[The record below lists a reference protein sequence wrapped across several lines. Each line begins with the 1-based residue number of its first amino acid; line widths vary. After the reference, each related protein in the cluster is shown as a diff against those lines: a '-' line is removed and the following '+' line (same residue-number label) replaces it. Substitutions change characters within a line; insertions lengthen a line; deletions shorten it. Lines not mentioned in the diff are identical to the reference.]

1 MNPLRLACGLASV
14 ALLTAGCTTTS
25 DTPQP
30 LAVGVLAPLSGPD
43 AGWGVDA
50 VNGARLAV
58 ELVND
63 DHPDLPLPLAAGTGL
78 PGRRGARLSLAARDT
93 AGQAETASAALTAL
107 TEQEHVAG
115 LVLAESAEI
124 AESAAS
130 QAQRLRV
137 PLLDARSTDDYL
149 TELGIDWYFRI
160 GPSDSRLAEAAF
172 ALLAR
177 RGAGSGGITLITEL
191 GRGGSATA
199 VTSLRDL
206 ARRAGLPV
214 TEALTM
220 PADAPDPQRLRD
232 RLAESPENTVVAW
245 AQTAAGARA
254 VADAVG
260 QSTERPTLVGLGQGF
275 RALERPDS
283 GAALLRPVPWSAD
296 LAQRDPT
303 ARLVA
308 ELYARRYGKPMS
320 AVAADAFT
328 ATMALAAAVD
338 TAGSADPAAI
348 RTALRR
354 TSLSAVQLIM
364 PWDGMR
370 FGDDGQNQFAAAV
383 VEQWQ
388 DRAYRL
394 VYPIELASARARWSS
409 PEPRP

>member
-1 MNPLRLACGLASV
+1 MNPLRLACCLASV
-14 ALLTAGCTTTS
+14 ALLIAGCTSTPDS
-25 DTPQP
+25 PQP

-43 AGWGVDA
+43 ASWGVDA

-58 ELVND
+58 DIVND
-63 DHPDLPLPLAAGTGL
+63 AHPDLPLPLAAGTGL

-93 AGQAETASAALTAL
+93 AGHAETMSAAMTVLA
-107 TEQEHVAG
+107 EQEHVAG
-115 LVLAESAEI
+115 LVLAESADI

-137 PLLDARSTDDYL
+137 PLLDARTSDDYL

-160 GPSDSRLAEAAF
+160 GPSDSRLTEAAF

-177 RGAGSGGITLITEL
+177 RGAGSGGITLITES
-191 GRGGSATA
+191 GRGGSSAA
-199 VTSLRDL
+199 VTSLREL
-206 ARRAGLPV
+206 ARRAGVPV
-214 TEALTM
+214 TASLTIKEG
-220 PADAPDPQRLRD
+220 ATDAERLRD
-232 RLAESPENTVVAW
+232 PLAEKPENTVVAW
-245 AQTAAGARA
+245 TQTAAGARA

-260 QSTERPTLVGLGQGF
+260 ETKGRPTLVGLGQGF
-275 RALERPDS
+275 RSLERPDS
-283 GAALLRPVPWSAD
+283 GAALLRAVPWSAD

-308 ELYARRYGKPMS
+308 ELYERRNGKPMS

-328 ATMALAAAVD
+328 ATMALASAVD
-338 TAGSADPAAI
+338 AAGSADPAAI

-364 PWDGMR
+364 PWDGVR

-394 VYPIELASARARWSS
+394 VYPIELASTRPRWSS
-409 PEPRP
+409 PEPKP

>member
-1 MNPLRLACGLASV
+1 M
-14 ALLTAGCTTTS
+14 
-25 DTPQP
+25 
-30 LAVGVLAPLSGPD
+30 
-43 AGWGVDA
+43 
-50 VNGARLAV
+50 
-58 ELVND
+58 
-63 DHPDLPLPLAAGTGL
+63 
-78 PGRRGARLSLAARDT
+78 SLAARDT
-93 AGQAETASAALTAL
+93 AGQVETASAALTAL
-107 TEQEHVAG
+107 AEQEHVAG
-115 LVLAESAEI
+115 LVLAESADI

-137 PLLDARSTDDYL
+137 PLLDARSSDDYL

-160 GPSDSRLAEAAF
+160 GPSDSRLTEAAF

-177 RGAGSGGITLITEL
+177 RGAGSGGITLITES
-191 GRGGSATA
+191 GRGGSSAA

-206 ARRAGLPV
+206 ARRAGVPV
-214 TEALTM
+214 TLSLTM
-220 PADAPDPQRLRD
+220 AAGATDAKRLHD
-232 RLAESPENTVVAW
+232 QLAEKPENTVVAW

-260 QSTERPTLVGLGQGF
+260 ETTGRPTLVGLGQGF
-275 RALERPDS
+275 RSLERPDS
-283 GAALLRPVPWSAD
+283 GAALLRAVPWSAD

-308 ELYARRYGKPMS
+308 ELYERRNGKPMS

-364 PWDGMR
+364 PWDGVR

-388 DRAYRL
+388 DRGYRL
-394 VYPIELASARARWSS
+394 VYPIELASTRARWSS
-409 PEPRP
+409 PEPKP

>member
-1 MNPLRLACGLASV
+1 MNPLRLACCLASV
-14 ALLTAGCTTTS
+14 VLVIAGCTSTP
-25 DTPQP
+25 DTAQP
-30 LAVGVLAPLSGPD
+30 SAVGVLAPLTGPD

-58 ELVND
+58 DVVND

-78 PGRRGARLSLAARDT
+78 PGRGGARLSLAARDT
-93 AGQAETASAALTAL
+93 AGQAETASAALTTLA
-107 TEQEHVAG
+107 EDEHVAG

-177 RGAGSGGITLITEL
+177 RGPGSGEITLVTEA
-191 GRGGSATA
+191 GRGGSAAA
-199 VTSLRDL
+199 VTNLREL
-206 ARRAGLPV
+206 ARRAAAPIAESLNV
-214 TEALTM
+214 TA
-220 PADAPDPQRLRD
+220 ADTAQLRD
-232 RLAESPENTVVAW
+232 RLAEASGNTVVAW
-245 AQTAAGARA
+245 AQTPAGARA

-260 QSTERPTLVGLGQGF
+260 QTTERPTLVGLGQGF

-283 GAALLRPVPWSAD
+283 GAAVLRAVPWSAD

-308 ELYARRYGKPMS
+308 ELYERRFGKPMS

-338 TAGSADPAAI
+338 AAGSADPAAI

-354 TSLSAVQLIM
+354 TSLSAVQMIM
-364 PWDGMR
+364 PWDGVR

-394 VYPIELASARARWSS
+394 VYPIELASTPARWS
-409 PEPRP
+409 PEPKP

>member
-1 MNPLRLACGLASV
+1 MNRLRLACCLASV
-14 ALLTAGCTTTS
+14 ALLAAGCTTTS

-30 LAVGVLAPLSGPD
+30 ATVGVLAPMSGPD

-58 ELVND
+58 DVVND

-78 PGRRGARLSLAARDT
+78 PGRGGARLSLATRDT
-93 AGQAETASAALTAL
+93 AGGTEAASAALTSLA
-107 TEQEHVAG
+107 EEEHVAG
-115 LVLAESAEI
+115 LVLAGSTEI
-124 AESAAS
+124 AEAAAS

-149 TELGIDWYFRI
+149 TELGIDWYFRT

-177 RGAGSGGITLITEL
+177 RTADAGGITLVTEA
-191 GRGGSATA
+191 GRGGSAAA
-199 VTSLRDL
+199 VTNLRDL
-206 ARRAGLPV
+206 ARRAAVPIG
-214 TEALTM
+214 TSLTVGTAA
-220 PADAPDPQRLRD
+220 ADLAQLRD
-232 RLAESPENTVVAW
+232 RLAESAGQTVVAW
-245 AQTAAGARA
+245 AQTAAGAQA

-260 QSTERPTLVGLGQGF
+260 QATPRPTLFGLGQGF
-275 RALERPDS
+275 RMLERPDG
-283 GAALLRPVPWSAD
+283 GAALLRAVPWSAD
-296 LAQRDPT
+296 LAQRDPA

-308 ELYARRYGKPMS
+308 QLYEQRYAKPMS

-338 TAGSADPAAI
+338 AAGSADAAAI

-354 TSLSAVQLIM
+354 TSLTAVQMIM
-364 PWDGMR
+364 PWDGVR

-388 DRAYRL
+388 DRSYRL
-394 VYPIELASARARWSS
+394 VYPVELASAPARWSS
-409 PEPRP
+409 PEPKP

>member
-14 ALLTAGCTTTS
+14 TLLIAGCTTTT

-30 LAVGVLAPLSGPD
+30 AAVGVLAPLTGPD

-58 ELVND
+58 DVVND
-63 DHPDLPLPLAAGTGL
+63 DHPELPLPLAAGTGL
-78 PGRRGARLSLAARDT
+78 PGRGGARLSLAARDT
-93 AGQAETASAALTAL
+93 AGGPEAASAALTSL

-115 LVLAESAEI
+115 LVLADSTEV

-149 TELGIDWYFRI
+149 TELGIDWYFRT

-177 RGAGSGGITLITEL
+177 RGQGTGTITLVTES
-191 GRGGSATA
+191 GRTGSAA
-199 VTSLRDL
+199 AMSDLREL
-206 ARRAGLPV
+206 ARRAGVPIGETLTV
-214 TEALTM
+214 TASAADRDALH
-220 PADAPDPQRLRD
+220 D
-232 RLAESPENTVVAW
+232 RLDAQAGHTVVAW

-260 QSTERPTLVGLGQGF
+260 QTGERPTLFGLGQGF
-275 RALERPDS
+275 RLLERPDG
-283 GAALLRPVPWSAD
+283 GAALLRAVPWSAE
-296 LAQRDPT
+296 LAGREPT

-308 ELYARRYGKPMS
+308 QLYEQRFGRPMS

-328 ATMALAAAVD
+328 ATIALAAAID
-338 TAGSADPAAI
+338 AAGSSDAAAI

-354 TSLSAVQLIM
+354 TSLSAVQMIM
-364 PWDGMR
+364 PWDGVR

-388 DRAYRL
+388 DRGYRL
-394 VYPIELASARARWSS
+394 VYPVELASSAARWSS
-409 PEPRP
+409 PEPQP